1 MNHPRHWKI
10 VIPVKPK
17 AVQAVRGGRR
27 GFYAD
32 RKIIAWKKLIQPYI
46 KKACMGTSP
55 SKLPIRAMSLRYI
68 FKLPQTAP
76 PHIVKFVEQG
86 GYVPYLMQIDITDNL
101 SKGVIDVCK
110 GIVFEDDSQI
120 WDMSEVKKLYGT
132 SDRIELEFEE
142 TPDVVM
148 LHAKGEKCSEQTN
161 SLSGDA
167 ELAF

>member
-1 MNHPRHWKI
+1 MNKPRHWKI

-32 RKIIAWKKLIQPYI
+32 KKVLAWKDSIRPYI
-46 KKACMGTSP
+46 RKACKGLP

-110 GIVFEDDSQI
+110 GIVCGRLPFITQRTSARRPPYRKRGTGQI
-120 WDMSEVKKLYGT
+120 PPRRPDIYPPWKEYLH
-132 SDRIELEFEE
+132 SDGSANKVSNE
-142 TPDVVM
+142 
-148 LHAKGEKCSEQTN
+148 S
-161 SLSGDA
+161 
-167 ELAF
+167 

>member
-1 MNHPRHWKI
+1 MNKPRHWKI

-32 RKIIAWKKLIQPYI
+32 KKVLAWKDSIRPYI
-46 KKACMGTSP
+46 RKACKGLP

-148 LHAKGEKCSEQTN
+148 LHAKGEKCEPEDR
-161 SLSGDA
+161 LSDDS
-167 ELAF
+167 ELAL

>member
-1 MNHPRHWKI
+1 MKTPRHWKI

-32 RKIIAWKKLIQPYI
+32 KKVIAWKEMIRPYI
-46 KKACMGTSP
+46 KKACKGTVP

-120 WDMSEVKKLYGT
+120 WDMNEVKKLYGT

-148 LHAKGEKCSEQTN
+148 LHAKGEKCNEPK
-161 SLSGDA
+161 DA
-167 ELAF
+167 LPSDSDLAF